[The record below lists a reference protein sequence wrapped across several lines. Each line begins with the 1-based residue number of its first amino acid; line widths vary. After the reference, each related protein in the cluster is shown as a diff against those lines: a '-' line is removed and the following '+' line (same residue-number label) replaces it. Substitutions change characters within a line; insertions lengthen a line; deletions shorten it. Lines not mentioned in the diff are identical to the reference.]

1 MGLRLSESIELPTAG
16 ANAGDDAEGAARLR
30 LALRVAD
37 IGIWDWDL
45 RTDEMTWSARAREIY
60 GFPLDGP
67 VGIAAVRAA
76 TLPEDSPRT
85 TEISKRAR
93 DPAIR
98 AKEAYEFR
106 IRRTDGEIRWISA
119 LGEAFFETVD
129 GVERAVRYL
138 GTMQDITEPR
148 RAENLRRE
156 SEARLRLAVDAARL
170 GVWDFDVASDTVRSS
185 PELNRILGHPPDR
198 PLDRATLRANYFP
211 GERERT
217 QAEAQ
222 AVLASGGRQFQVEY
236 RYLVHGQVRW
246 LLLRAE
252 VTVGSDGKPS
262 GALGV
267 VMDITERKEAEERQV
282 FLVHELKHRVKN
294 ILAAVQA
301 ITSMSFAGRVEVNE
315 VRAAIDARLAALAR
329 TYDVLT
335 REDWSSAD
343 IVELIDIAARPFR
356 ADGSGRFRT
365 SGPSTRLRADLAR
378 SLSILVNEL
387 TTNAV
392 KYGALS
398 DPEGEVDVS
407 WSIDPCPEGRRLT
420 FVWTERNGPPVV
432 APERRGFGSRI
443 IEAGMPRS
451 KATLSFHPDGV
462 RYELDAI
469 IPD

>member
-1 MGLRLSESIELPTAG
+1 MSGSFELPAVRAT
-16 ANAGDDAEGAARLR
+16 AGDDAESAARLR

-67 VGIAAVRAA
+67 VTVAAVRAA
-76 TLPEDSPRT
+76 SHPEDSPRT
-85 TEISKRAR
+85 TELSRRAR

-98 AKEAYEFR
+98 AKEPYEFR
-106 IRRTDGEIRWISA
+106 IRRADGEIRWISA

-129 GVERAVRYL
+129 GVEKAVRYL
-138 GTMQDITEPR
+138 GTMQDITETR

-156 SEARLRLAVDAARL
+156 SEARLRLAVDAAHL
-170 GVWDFDVASDTVRSS
+170 GIWDFDVATDTVRSS
-185 PELNRILGHPPDR
+185 PELNRILGYPPDHI
-198 PLDRATLRANYFP
+198 LDRAELRANYIP

-222 AVLASGGRQFQVEY
+222 AALAAGERQFQVEY

-252 VTVGSDGKPS
+252 VTFGPDGKPN

-267 VMDITERKEAEERQV
+267 VMDITERKETEERHV

-301 ITSMSFAGRVEVNE
+301 IATMSLARRSDVDEARV
-315 VRAAIDARLAALAR
+315 ALDSRLAALAG
-329 TYDVLT
+329 TYDILT
-335 REDWSSAD
+335 REDWNGAD
-343 IVELIDIAARPFR
+343 IVELIEIAARPFR

-365 SGPSTRLRADLAR
+365 SGPSARLSADLAR

-398 DPEGEVDVS
+398 HPDGEVDVN
-407 WSIDPCPEGRRLT
+407 WSIDPCEEGRRLT
-420 FVWTERNGPPVV
+420 FEWKERNGPPVV

-451 KATLSFHPDGV
+451 KATLSFPPDGV